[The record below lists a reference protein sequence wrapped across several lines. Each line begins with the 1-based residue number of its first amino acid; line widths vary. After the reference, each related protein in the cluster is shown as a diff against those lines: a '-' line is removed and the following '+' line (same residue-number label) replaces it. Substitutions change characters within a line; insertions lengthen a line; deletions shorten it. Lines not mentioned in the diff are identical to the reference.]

1 MKKTKKPMMRVE
13 YNETI
18 IFEELHIWLEYTGKF
33 LQKNRQNFSK
43 ISSDFL
49 LQHSHMYIF

>member
-1 MKKTKKPMMRVE
+1 MMRVE